1 MEIELKYL
9 IDKDEIIEQIFQDPY
24 LSKIKDKNSDEE
36 IEMHFFK
43 GNFQTVSSG
52 MSEHSGWDNGNSDV
66 GI

>member
-36 IEMHFFK
+36 IEMHAVYFDTGQK
-43 GNFQTVSSG
+43 AVPRRDGFQS
-52 MSEHSGWDNGNSDV
+52 
-66 GI
+66 